1 MTSTSK
7 FDPAAQLDGKVV
19 VIIGG
24 SSGIGLEVGVQA
36 RALGA
41 TLVLVGRNADK
52 LEGAAARVGAGTVT
66 LAADAHDHAKLA
78 DLFGRLPP
86 FDHLVSLVGD
96 TMAGGYLDAPLEVMR
111 HVLESKFWTNLLIG
125 RLAAARVRDGGSLV
139 FTSGIGTRAHEASA
153 SYTANAA
160 LSCMVEG
167 MASELAPRVRVN
179 LVAPS
184 FMDTALWR
192 NADRDYVQRRKDGF
206 GAVAALK
213 RTGTPEETAQAYVFL
228 MTNTFT
234 TGQTLKIDG
243 GVMLRK

>member
-1 MTSTSK
+1 MTSITK

-36 RALGA
+36 RAQGA
-41 TLVLVGRNADK
+41 KLVLVGRTADK
-52 LEGAAARVGAGTVT
+52 VKHAAAQVGAGTVALT
-66 LAADAHDHAKLA
+66 ADAHDHETLE
-78 DLFGRLPP
+78 DLFTRLPP

-111 HVLESKFWTNLLIG
+111 HVVESKFWTNLLIG
-125 RLAAARVRDGGSLV
+125 RLAAARIRDGGSLV
-139 FTSGIGTRAHEASA
+139 FTSGTGARAHEASA
-153 SYTANAA
+153 SYMANSA

-179 LVAPS
+179 VVAPT

-192 NADRDYVQRRKDGF
+192 DRDHDYVQRRKEGF
-206 GAVAALK
+206 AAVAALK
-213 RTGTPEETAQAYVFL
+213 RLGTPEETAHAYVFL

-234 TGQTLKIDG
+234 TGQTIKVDG

>member
-1 MTSTSK
+1 M
-7 FDPAAQLDGKVV
+7 QLDGKVV

-24 SSGIGLEVGVQA
+24 SSGIGLEVGIQA
-36 RALGA
+36 RAQGA
-41 TLVLVGRNADK
+41 RLVLVGRSADK
-52 LEGAAARVGAGTVT
+52 VERAAAQVGAGTAA
-66 LAADAHDHAKLA
+66 LAADAHDHAMLE
-78 DLFGRLPP
+78 DLFARLPP

-111 HVLESKFWTNLLIG
+111 HVIESKFWTNLLIG

-139 FTSGIGTRAHEASA
+139 FTSGTGARAHEASA

-179 LVAPS
+179 VVAPT

-192 NADRDYVQRRKDGF
+192 DRDRDYVQRRKEGF
-206 GAVAALK
+206 AAVAALK
-213 RTGTPEETAQAYVFL
+213 RLGTPEETAHAYIFL

-234 TGQTLKIDG
+234 TGQTIKVDG

>member
-1 MTSTSK
+1 VTSTSK
-7 FDPAAQLDGKVV
+7 FDPAAQLKGKTV

-41 TLVLVGRNADK
+41 RLVLVGRSADK
-52 LEGAAARVGAGTVT
+52 LKQAAARVGEGTTTFVG
-66 LAADAHDHAKLA
+66 DAHDHSKLE

-111 HVLESKFWTNLLIG
+111 HVIESKFWTNLLIG
-125 RLAAARVRDGGSLV
+125 RLAAKRVRDGGSLV
-139 FTSGIGTRAHEASA
+139 FTSGIGARAHEASA

-179 LVAPS
+179 VVAPS

-192 NADRDYVQRRKDGF
+192 DSEREYVARRKEGF
-206 GAVAALK
+206 AAVAALK

-228 MTNTFT
+228 MTNTFS

>member
-1 MTSTSK
+1 VNANSK
-7 FDPAAQLDGKVV
+7 FDPAAQLQGKVV

-24 SSGIGLEVGVQA
+24 SSGIGLAVGVQA
-36 RALGA
+36 RAQGA
-41 TLVLVGRNADK
+41 ILVLVGRNADK
-52 LEGAAARVGAGTVT
+52 LEHAAAQVGAGTVT
-66 LAADAHDHAKLA
+66 VVADAHDHAKLE

-96 TMAGGYLDAPLEVMR
+96 TMAGGYLDAPLDVMR
-111 HVLESKFWTNLLIG
+111 HVIESKFWTNLLIG
-125 RLAAARVRDGGSLV
+125 RLAARRVRDGGSLV
-139 FTSGIGTRAHEASA
+139 FTSGIGARAHEASA

-179 LVAPS
+179 VVAPS

-192 NADRDYVQRRKDGF
+192 GSDREYVARRKEGF
-206 GAVAALK
+206 AAVAALK

-228 MTNTFT
+228 MTNTFS

>member
-1 MTSTSK
+1 MTSKTK
-7 FDPAAQLDGKVV
+7 FDPAAQLDQKVV

-36 RALGA
+36 RAQGA
-41 TLVLVGRNADK
+41 KLVLVGRSADK
-52 LEGAAARVGAGTVT
+52 VRHAAAQVGAGAVALT
-66 LAADAHDHAKLA
+66 ADAHDHAKLE
-78 DLFGRLPP
+78 DLFARLPP

-111 HVLESKFWTNLLIG
+111 HVIESKFWTNLLIG

-139 FTSGIGTRAHEASA
+139 FTSGTGARAHEASA
-153 SYTANAA
+153 SYTANSA

-179 LVAPS
+179 VVAPT

-192 NADRDYVQRRKDGF
+192 DRDRDYVKRRKEGF
-206 GAVAALK
+206 AAVAALK
-213 RTGTPEETAQAYVFL
+213 RLGTPEETAHAYVFL

-234 TGQTLKIDG
+234 TGQTIKVDG

>member
-1 MTSTSK
+1 MTTGAK
-7 FDPAAQLDGKVV
+7 FDPAAQLAGKTV

-24 SSGIGLEVGVQA
+24 SSGIGLEVAVQA
-36 RALGA
+36 RAQGA
-41 TLVLVGRNADK
+41 SLVLVGRSADK
-52 LEGAAARVGAGTVT
+52 LKHAAARVGTGTVT
-66 LAADAHDHAKLA
+66 FVADAHDHAGLEN
-78 DLFGRLPP
+78 LFGRLPA

-111 HVLESKFWTNLLIG
+111 HVIESKFWTNLLIG
-125 RLAAARVRDGGSLV
+125 RLAAPRVRDGGSLV
-139 FTSGIGTRAHEASA
+139 FTSGTGARAHEASA

-179 LVAPS
+179 VVAPA

-192 NADRDYVQRRKDGF
+192 DRERDYVERRKEGF
-206 GAVAALK
+206 AAVAALK
-213 RTGTPEETAQAYVFL
+213 RLGTPEETAHAYVFL
-228 MTNTFT
+228 MTNTFA
-234 TGQTLKIDG
+234 TGQTLRIDG